1 MEENES
7 NHQRCEI
14 GNFRK
19 IGLRVFSVIDGA
31 SKMIRTIANEEM
43 RRIPQL

>member
-31 SKMIRTIANEEM
+31 AITIRTVTDDEM